1 MQPLR
6 LTFFS
11 CFLSLMTNPFLSLQ
25 NPNTT
30 LSLSLSLSLSLF
42 FLLCSSHFSD
52 TQPQSQ
58 IKIQIPLSPSLSQII
73 VHACLDLHTY
83 KSQPTNPNQ
92 NSFVLAYPKPTNGPI
107 INPSNIPFF
116 ISSNK
121 IPNSQT
127 HNQPNTYRKEWAFNH
142 TQKNRLKITI
152 EKDEKT
158 TTSGW
163 WALKGLAME
172 VCGRVMEL
180 RFREGLR
187 EEEV

>member
-1 MQPLR
+1 MQPLT
-6 LTFFS
+6 LTFSHAFS
-11 CFLSLMTNPFLSLQ
+11 LFKTPTQ
-25 NPNTT
+25 P
-30 LSLSLSLSLSLF
+30 SLSLPLSLLPPLF
-42 FLLCSSHFSD
+42 FSLLRYP
-52 TQPQSQ
+52 TPKPNQNTN
-58 IKIQIPLSPSLSQII
+58 PSLSQII

-116 ISSNK
+116 KSSNK

-187 EEEV
+187 FDLEKV

>member
-1 MQPLR
+1 MI
-6 LTFFS
+6 TS
-11 CFLSLMTNPFLSLQ
+11 ATSKVNIFLM
-25 NPNTT
+25 
-30 LSLSLSLSLSLF
+30 LSLSHDKSLSLSSKPQHNPLSLSLSLF